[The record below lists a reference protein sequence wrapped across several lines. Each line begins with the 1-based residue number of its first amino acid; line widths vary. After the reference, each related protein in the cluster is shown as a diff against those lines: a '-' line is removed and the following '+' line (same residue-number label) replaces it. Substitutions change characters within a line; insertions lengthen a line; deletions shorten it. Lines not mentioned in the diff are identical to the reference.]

1 MSSAELEARFRA
13 AMSAVAEAVLNRG
26 ARRTYDIVM
35 DGAGQFID
43 EYFDCA
49 HSGAAYRLW
58 MEIGD
63 LADDPRGP
71 LSERMTDEIGRKA
84 ASEWLAI
91 DQSSPLAVDAYFA
104 RWGWPEAWRAKG

>member
-1 MSSAELEARFRA
+1 MSSAELEVRFRA

-26 ARRTYDIVM
+26 ERRTYDVVM

-43 EYFDCA
+43 EYFGCV
-49 HSGAAYRLW
+49 HGGAAYRLW

-63 LADDPRGP
+63 LVDDPKGP
-71 LSERMTDEIGRKA
+71 LSEERTDEIGWMV

-91 DQSSPLAVDAYFA
+91 DPASPFAVDAYFA
-104 RWGWPEAWRAKG
+104 RWESPEPWIVG